1 MYPGVNITKNVNH
14 TKLDNN
20 CRFLVVFF
28 SLTTPNWIKC
38 PSCVFRTQY
47 VDHTKLD
54 NNCRFLLVFSE
65 QYYVDYTHTKLDNTT
80 VVSIT
85 SCVFFFVDRT
95 KLDNNCHVFSEQSTI
110 MDIYVQVGN
119 KVALVTSKL
128 LDIKKLC
135 LAQKKCIEELTKKN
149 LSLQDKNDELH
160 QTILQKKVKKLD
172 DLNKLTKRNLSLQQQ
187 NDKLQIKLDDLDKGY
202 SEMLKELGFDEDN
215 SLVAPHTPEKTSRIH
230 KTRDLSTLNKKEL
243 FDSSTT
249 TPPRKKRKQSEGLNR
264 GRELVERVNNDVQ
277 SSKPPPRRS
286 SLRNKRDNKRVKKK

>member
-1 MYPGVNITKNVNH
+1 M
-14 TKLDNN
+14 
-20 CRFLVVFF
+20 
-28 SLTTPNWIKC
+28 
-38 PSCVFRTQY
+38 
-47 VDHTKLD
+47 
-54 NNCRFLLVFSE
+54 
-65 QYYVDYTHTKLDNTT
+65 
-80 VVSIT
+80 
-85 SCVFFFVDRT
+85 
-95 KLDNNCHVFSEQSTI
+95 FSEQSTI

>member
-1 MYPGVNITKNVNH
+1 
-14 TKLDNN
+14 
-20 CRFLVVFF
+20 
-28 SLTTPNWIKC
+28 
-38 PSCVFRTQY
+38 
-47 VDHTKLD
+47 
-54 NNCRFLLVFSE
+54 
-65 QYYVDYTHTKLDNTT
+65 
-80 VVSIT
+80 
-85 SCVFFFVDRT
+85 
-95 KLDNNCHVFSEQSTI
+95 

-187 NDKLQIKLDDLDKGY
+187 NDKLQIKLDDLNKGY
-202 SEMLKELGFDEDN
+202 SDMLKELGFDEDN
-215 SLVAPHTPEKTSRIH
+215 SLVTPHTPEKTSRIH

-249 TPPRKKRKQSEGLNR
+249 TPPRKKRKQSGEGLNR
-264 GRELVERVNNDVQ
+264 GRKLVERVNNDGQ
-277 SSKPPPRRS
+277 SSKQPPRRS
-286 SLRNKRDNKRVKKK
+286 SLRNKRDNKQRVKKK